1 MSEEEKPPW
10 GFIYRQ
16 TSPFSPPGGRGG
28 RTGDGREEQKLPISN
43 SLPPPAAPTPTPT
56 KSRGQRSDP
65 REKHFY
71 GILILWLFLQFLNF
85 KWESW
90 NTDVD
95 MKRFI
100 VAVCHYS
107 HRPCCYY
114 RWGSSSSR
122 WEQTGVFF
130 KVKHVILGALS
141 STSVM
146 GSSFE
151 CVCEAHCS
159 TRGSSLALT
168 RITSTFSRG
177 PTSAPQAVS

>member
-1 MSEEEKPPW
+1 MRHLIEYIDAPCLFGCKINEKRRSLPEDLFTDKLPC
-10 GFIYRQ
+10 
-16 TSPFSPPGGRGG
+16 SVLLGGG
-28 RTGDGREEQKLPISN
+28 GDGPETGGKSKNCQFLTLS
-43 SLPPPAAPTPTPT
+43 PPAAPAPTPT

-65 REKHFY
+65 REKYFY

-114 RWGSSSSR
+114 RWGVRRAPVHPAGSR
-122 WEQTGVFF
+122 RGCFWSETRDFRRIVLSRCDGKQLWTCM
-130 KVKHVILGALS
+130 KH
-141 STSVM
+141 T
-146 GSSFE
+146 
-151 CVCEAHCS
+151 
-159 TRGSSLALT
+159 
-168 RITSTFSRG
+168 
-177 PTSAPQAVS
+177 APPVDPL

>member
-1 MSEEEKPPW
+1 MSGEEEKPPW
-10 GFIYRQ
+10 RFIYRQ

-28 RTGDGREEQKLPISN
+28 WTGDGREEQKLPISN
-43 SLPPPAAPTPTPT
+43 SLPPAAPTPTPT

-65 REKHFY
+65 REKYFY

-114 RWGSSSSR
+114 RWGVRRAPVRPAGSR
-122 WEQTGVFF
+122 RGCFWSETGDFRRSVLDLCDG
-130 KVKHVILGALS
+130 KQLWVCVKH
-141 STSVM
+141 T
-146 GSSFE
+146 
-151 CVCEAHCS
+151 
-159 TRGSSLALT
+159 
-168 RITSTFSRG
+168 
-177 PTSAPQAVS
+177 APPLDPL